1 MALTPLDIHNREFGR
16 SLRGYHP
23 GEVDDFLDEIVREY
37 DNALQENEILRE
49 EIQELRSRVEQY
61 RQMEDTLQHTL
72 VIAQETAEEV
82 RENARKEAQV
92 MIGEARAEMQR
103 IRAEGDDHIDS
114 MKRES
119 ERLRSQITEYL
130 ARAKANLITK
140 MEIIEGAQKEMSSLA
155 MDLPIFSGGRERD
168 E

>member
-23 GEVDDFLDEIVREY
+23 GEVDDFLDEVVSEY
-37 DNALQENEILRE
+37 DNVLQENEVLKE
-49 EIQELRSRVEQY
+49 EMQELRSRVDRY
-61 RQMEDTLQHTL
+61 KQMEDTLQHTL

-92 MIGEARAEMQR
+92 IIGEARGETRR
-103 IRAEGDDHIDS
+103 IRVEAEEHIDR

-140 MEIIEGAQKEMSSLA
+140 MEIIEGAQKEMAALA
-155 MDLPIFSGGRERD
+155 MNLSVFSDGRERD
-168 E
+168 A